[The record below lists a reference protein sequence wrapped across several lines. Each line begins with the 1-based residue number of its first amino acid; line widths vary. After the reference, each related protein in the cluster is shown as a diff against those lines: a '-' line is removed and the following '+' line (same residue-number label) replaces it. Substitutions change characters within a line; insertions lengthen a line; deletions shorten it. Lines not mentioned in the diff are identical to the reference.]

1 MYVLFLLLVKYSPA
15 LDREHSSFVARAT
28 KKDDDLV
35 SVVCI
40 IVAFLFSE
48 QLFFFFFA
56 RCWEVEN

>member
-1 MYVLFLLLVKYSPA
+1 MYVLFFFAVKYSPA

-28 KKDDDLV
+28 KDDDLV